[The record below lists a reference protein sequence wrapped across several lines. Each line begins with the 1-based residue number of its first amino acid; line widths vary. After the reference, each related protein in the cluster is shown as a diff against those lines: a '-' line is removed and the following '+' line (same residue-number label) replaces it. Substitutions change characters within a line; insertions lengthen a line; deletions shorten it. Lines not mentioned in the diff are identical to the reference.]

1 MLDLDFGLI
10 RCYRFD
16 PSANDVPAR
25 EDILEQYRDVCQPL
39 TQAGLGRFVKYGE
52 FPWPN
57 LVFKFVGF
65 SESIDIWSAY
75 IEYFFRTPPLPGDYT
90 PKDSDGSPKPREE
103 VLELLFDLCRC
114 GDLSVLLPGV
124 VLLTDSQQSSRMP
137 KSWGR
142 RRCELMDSRDEFV
155 RFLMGTYHG
164 VDPAKYPPEIAKIPY
179 FPGLSFIEKGR
190 YVYIEA
196 GKKETS
202 SKHFKAIC
210 NTRTPD
216 TVLGSGGMM
225 PEDAQILTPDETKFY
240 CYRAAGFGFEPFL
253 RSAATTLDRMYG
265 TIINFETFRRSDG
278 VDYDISECDL
288 KTKTEPNAGKV
299 PKSPLAVAPP
309 KEAKSGWV
317 INEVELSSNLRKL
330 EAGELEL
337 ESAHYEFPEK
347 RSVTAIK
354 SDCRKSF
361 NQLREDFAHRFG
373 PSIRSGTN
381 DDSKIPLNGVFLFE
395 VWKTGFGEV
404 FLAASHEDRSLPVV
418 LAFGKLH
425 A

>member
-1 MLDLDFGLI
+1 MLEVSIGYI

-16 PSANDVPAR
+16 PKANDVPAG
-25 EDILEQYRDVCQPL
+25 DNVLEQYRAICLPL
-39 TQAGLGRFVKYGE
+39 TQEPGRWRFVQYGE
-52 FPWPN
+52 HPWPGIQFQSVDDSDN
-57 LVFKFVGF
+57 DG
-65 SESIDIWSAY
+65 IDMWPAY
-75 IEYFFRTPPLPGDYT
+75 IEYYFRNPPIPGDLFT
-90 PKDSDGSPKPREE
+90 PYGSNPPPKPREDM
-103 VLELLFDLCRC
+103 LELLFDLCRC

-137 KSWGR
+137 KSWGHK
-142 RRCELMDSRDEFV
+142 RCELMDSRKEFV
-155 RFLMGTYHG
+155 RLLMGTYHG
-164 VDPAKYPPEIAKIPY
+164 CIPAKLPPENY
-179 FPGLSFIEKGR
+179 FPGLFIEKGR

-196 GKKETS
+196 GKKDTS

-216 TVLGSGGMM
+216 AVLGSGGIM
-225 PEDAQILTPDETKFY
+225 PEEAQIITPDGTKFY

-253 RSAATTLDRMYG
+253 RSAATKLERMYG

-278 VDYDISECDL
+278 VEYDISECDL
-288 KTKTEPNAGKV
+288 KTKIEPNAGKV
-299 PKSPLAVAPP
+299 PKSQLAVTTP
-309 KEAKSGWV
+309 KKVKSGWV

-337 ESAHYEFPEK
+337 ESVHYEYPEE
-347 RSVTAIK
+347 RSLTAIQ

-361 NQLREDFAHRFG
+361 KKLREDFTKQFG
-373 PSIRSGTN
+373 PSIRSGTE
-381 DDSKIPLNGVFLFE
+381 DDSGIPLNGVFMFE
-395 VWKTGFGEV
+395 VWKTGFGEM

-418 LAFGKLH
+418 LAFGKLR